1 MSKKNPSWCG
11 CAIFTSAKHGKYDD
25 GLEDGCSFEAYI
37 LEVFGTW
44 GEEARGRL
52 ESLAKIVQAEG
63 EQLGDRFAG
72 SRFIQRWQQRI
83 GVTLQRGNAVALIRR
98 SRADMRWRSGRSGR
112 PIQFDISSQ

>member
-1 MSKKNPSWCG
+1 M
-11 CAIFTSAKHGKYDD
+11 
-25 GLEDGCSFEAYI
+25 
-37 LEVFGTW
+37 W

-72 SRFIQRWQQRI
+72 SSFIQRWQQRI

-98 SRADMRWRSGRSGR
+98 SRADMRWRAVAALVAPSSLTLALSEVRLR
-112 PIQFDISSQ
+112 PSAHFDTVTLVC